1 MNKNFYG
8 KGVTFKQWHSKYSNK
23 KFIDILKYLS
33 NSDLVILQKFNILL
47 ENRLYTEREF
57 DIYNMQLLSY
67 FNENPNKQLSILN
80 KINVLKEDYD
90 KILNI
95 FNKIAQIYDL

>member
-1 MNKNFYG
+1 
-8 KGVTFKQWHSKYSNK
+8 
-23 KFIDILKYLS
+23 
-33 NSDLVILQKFNILL
+33 
-47 ENRLYTEREF
+47 
-57 DIYNMQLLSY
+57 MQLLSY

>member
-8 KGVTFKQWHSKYSNK
+8 KGVTFKQWHYKYSNK
-23 KFIDILKYLS
+23 RFIDILKYLS
-33 NSDLVILQKFNILL
+33 NSDLIILQKFNILL

>member
-8 KGVTFKQWHSKYSNK
+8 KGVTFRQWHYKYSNE
-23 KFIDILKYLS
+23 KFIDLLKYLS
-33 NSDLVILQKFNILL
+33 NSDLIILQKFDILL

-57 DIYNMQLLSY
+57 DIFNMQLLSY
-67 FNENPNKQLSILN
+67 FNEDYDKQLSILY
-80 KINVLKEDYD
+80 KIKVLKEDYD